1 MWDFNEEFLFTELG
15 IPSFWKGDAFLSL
28 FWDRPWSII
37 LTDLYGCS
45 MGYSSL
51 QVPVQLHGQQWLD
64 EESIDYMSEDLSR
77 GGCPKSVSR
86 GFSLEILEPWVHGR
100 GEFSTLSTFHQGQE
114 YSRGAWLGKS
124 LASKEGWP
132 WVGGKQE
139 AGGGTP
145 SCSAEGSTGDFQ

>member
-1 MWDFNEEFLFTELG
+1 
-15 IPSFWKGDAFLSL
+15 
-28 FWDRPWSII
+28 
-37 LTDLYGCS
+37 
-45 MGYSSL
+45 
-51 QVPVQLHGQQWLD
+51 
-64 EESIDYMSEDLSR
+64 MSEDLSR

-86 GFSLEILEPWVHGR
+86 GFSLEILEPWGHGSR
-100 GEFSTLSTFHQGQE
+100 EFLTLSTFHQGQE
-114 YSRGAWLGKS
+114 YSQGAWLGKS